1 MAQVFKN
8 TDVLVIGGG
17 LAGCWA
23 AIRAK
28 NFSPRVILVD
38 KAIVSRSGC
47 SPWAYYLLAPPQEKD
62 MSLWKR
68 ELVEKGDYL
77 NNQDWIDI
85 LLREHAQRLK
95 EMESW
100 GAPFDKDRKGN
111 LIVKAGRGHKS
122 TGFVSSDAKP
132 RMEVLKRKARELG
145 VEIIERVMITDLLTS
160 DGKLPTSGSVIGAIG
175 FNTGTGDTVVI
186 KSKSVIN
193 AAGPIHHGTNLTGD
207 GTAMSFRAGA
217 ELMTMEFCTSPTC
230 YFSDGKHLL
239 GTLNVLFQSFGMKIL
254 NSKGERFMEKYDP
267 VLKERTDWTTMA
279 QSLAKESFEGRGPAI
294 LDLADTKRED
304 IDYFARLHPGRM
316 APFIEAGL
324 NLKND
329 RLQVVAQVKVNSG
342 SGQGGIKI
350 DIHGRT
356 NLPGLYGAGSTCKN
370 LVHGTYTVGGIN
382 LAWCCTTGYRSGEQ
396 AAKDSLIT
404 KDFPLNDK
412 QVKALAHKVLSPL
425 EQKNGIPI
433 SRVFEEMEKITE
445 PALRSLFKRADRI
458 SGTIVDLETL
468 EKEHLQSIRARDLHE
483 LTKAHEAKNIALLC
497 RATFRSALE
506 REESRH
512 SHYRQDF
519 PYRDDVNW
527 LKWVIIKQN
536 DNHDIKVS
544 TEPVP
549 FDKYQ
554 VRLEKRGLVPSK
566 VKFD

>member
-28 NFSPRVILVD
+28 NFSPSVTLVD
-38 KAIVSRSGC
+38 KAFVSRSGC
-47 SPWAYYLLAPPQEKD
+47 SPWAYYFLAPPPEKD
-62 MSLWKR
+62 LSLWKR

-85 LLREHAQRLK
+85 LLTENAQRLK
-95 EMESW
+95 DMESW
-100 GAPFDKDRKGN
+100 GAPFDKDKKGN
-111 LIVKAGRGHKS
+111 LITKAGRGHKS
-122 TGFVSSDAKP
+122 TSFVSSDAKP
-132 RMEVLKRKARELG
+132 RMEILKKKAIEMG

-175 FNTGTGDTVVI
+175 FNTRTGDTVVI
-186 KSKSVIN
+186 KSKGVIN
-193 AAGPIHHGTNLTGD
+193 AAGPIHQGTNLTGD
-207 GTAMSFRAGA
+207 GNAMSFRAGA

-230 YFSDGKHLL
+230 YISDGKHLL

-254 NSKGERFMEKYDP
+254 NSKGESFMEKYDP
-267 VLKERTDWTTMA
+267 VLKERTDWSTMA

-294 LDLADTKRED
+294 LDLSDARKED

-316 APFIEAGL
+316 APFVEAGL
-324 NLKND
+324 DLKKD

-396 AAKDSLIT
+396 AAKDSLKT
-404 KDFPLNDK
+404 KDFPLNEK
-412 QVKALAHKVLSPL
+412 QVEALAQKSLAPL
-425 EQKNGIPI
+425 EQKKGILI
-433 SRVFEEMEKITE
+433 SKAFKEMEKITE
-445 PALRSLFKRADRI
+445 PAMRSLIKRADRI
-458 SGTIVDLETL
+458 KNTLADLETL
-468 EKEHLQSIRARDLHE
+468 EKEHLQSVKARDLHE
-483 LTKAHEAKNIALLC
+483 LTKAHEAKNLVLLS

-527 LKWVIIKQN
+527 LKWVIIKLN
-536 DNHDIKVS
+536 KDNGIIVS
-544 TEPVP
+544 TEPIP

-554 VRLEKRGLVPSK
+554 IKPEKRGMVPSK